1 MFGNPEFE
9 VREML
14 RVFGLAVLI
23 TLSMVHH
30 GDANMANQSR
40 AVASDLTQIEHRLV
54 KAWIEGDRAA
64 VDSILAADWS
74 VIDLTGNVLT
84 RAQVMQELG
93 SGVRR
98 IESGSVDDLNIRTF
112 GDVAI
117 VTGRSVLA
125 GSYQGE
131 RASVVQRFTDVFVR
145 RDGRWQSCRV
155 PRHPGSA
162 TGKVTRYL

>member
-1 MFGNPEFE
+1 
-9 VREML
+9 
-14 RVFGLAVLI
+14 
-23 TLSMVHH
+23 
-30 GDANMANQSR
+30 
-40 AVASDLTQIEHRLV
+40 
-54 KAWIEGDRAA
+54 
-64 VDSILAADWS
+64 
-74 VIDLTGNVLT
+74 
-84 RAQVMQELG
+84 MQELG

-145 RDGRWQSCRV
+145 REGRWQAVASQGTQV
-155 PRHPGSA
+155 AQPA
-162 TGKVTRYL
+162 K

>member
-1 MFGNPEFE
+1 
-9 VREML
+9 
-14 RVFGLAVLI
+14 
-23 TLSMVHH
+23 
-30 GDANMANQSR
+30 
-40 AVASDLTQIEHRLV
+40 
-54 KAWIEGDRAA
+54 
-64 VDSILAADWS
+64 
-74 VIDLTGNVLT
+74 
-84 RAQVMQELG
+84 MQELG

>member
-1 MFGNPEFE
+1 
-9 VREML
+9 ML

-84 RAQVMQELG
+84 RAQVCKSLA
-93 SGVRR
+93 R
-98 IESGSVDDLNIRTF
+98 ESGELNQ
-112 GDVAI
+112 D
-117 VTGRSVLA
+117 RSMI
-125 GSYQGE
+125 
-131 RASVVQRFTDVFVR
+131 
-145 RDGRWQSCRV
+145 
-155 PRHPGSA
+155 
-162 TGKVTRYL
+162 